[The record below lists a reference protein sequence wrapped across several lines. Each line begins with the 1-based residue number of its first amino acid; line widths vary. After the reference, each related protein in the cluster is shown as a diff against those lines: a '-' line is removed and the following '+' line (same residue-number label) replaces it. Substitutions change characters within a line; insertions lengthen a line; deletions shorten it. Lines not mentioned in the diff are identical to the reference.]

1 MIKIKLNSALMGVCF
16 FHDESIFL
24 QNSIKYHKDESQNCV
39 DYSIILSNKEKNEEN
54 QIENET
60 NINNLKFEQGPILK
74 LLLKK
79 NLNELETGKEVL

>member
-1 MIKIKLNSALMGVCF
+1 MMNLF
-16 FHDESIFL
+16 F
-24 QNSIKYHKDESQNCV
+24 
-39 DYSIILSNKEKNEEN
+39 YSIILSNKEKNEEN

-79 NLNELETGKEVL
+79 NLNKLDIGKEVL

>member
-1 MIKIKLNSALMGVCF
+1 MGVCC
-16 FHDESIFL
+16 FHDESILL

-39 DYSIILSNKEKNEEN
+39 DYSITENLSNKEKNEEN
-54 QIENET
+54 QNENET

-79 NLNELETGKEVL
+79 NLNKLDIEKEVLK